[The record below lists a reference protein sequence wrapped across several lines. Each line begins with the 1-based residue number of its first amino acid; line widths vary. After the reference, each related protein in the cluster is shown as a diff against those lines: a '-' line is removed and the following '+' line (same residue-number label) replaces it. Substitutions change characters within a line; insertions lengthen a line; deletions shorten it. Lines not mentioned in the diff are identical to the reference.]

1 MKKTFLLLLTIV
13 LISCNTKSQK
23 ITENGTYENGV
34 YTCSKF
40 DWKINVPK
48 EYPIRTIEQEDKL
61 EEVGFEAIK
70 KESIDGIQ
78 IKKNPPHLIAFG
90 IDDLN
95 NFSST
100 FESLKGTK
108 RMSIDEH
115 QRFIAEL
122 MSKTYTNIKEIEFEK
137 ELSTEKI
144 GKYDFYKIKFK
155 LYNEKT
161 ESLFLTQVM
170 YNTYISDNLFSAVI
184 NYTNEKVNKDLTD
197 NFKNSLTE

>member
-1 MKKTFLLLLTIV
+1 MKKTFLLLFVIV
-13 LISCNTKSQK
+13 LISCNSNSQK

-48 EYPIRTIEQEDKL
+48 EYPIRTIEQEDEL
-61 EEVGFEAIK
+61 EEVGYEAIK
-70 KESIDGIQ
+70 KEALDNIQ
-78 IKKNPPHLIAFG
+78 IRKNPPHLIAFG

-100 FESLKGTK
+100 FESLEGTQ

-115 QRFIAEL
+115 QKFSAEL
-122 MSKTYTNIKEIEFEK
+122 MSKIYSNIKEIEFEK
-137 ELSTEKI
+137 ELSIEKI
-144 GKYDFYKIKFK
+144 GKYDFYKIQFK

-161 ESLFLTQVM
+161 KELFLTQIM
-170 YNTYISDNLFSAVI
+170 YNTYISDNLFSATI